1 MPWFAAVN
9 EQDNRQ
15 GVKRRFTPKIECSEQ
30 INKDYIHQQVVSHR
44 GISMSINVHLSF
56 KAKLNIAIVIAIL
69 GFALVTSISLNALG
83 NLNRAAS
90 RVDNLN
96 QNIRLLSS
104 LQVSVLQLQGE
115 KNANLYAQL
124 QHKYEGPLSQVAA
137 VSKAEVYEPIIA
149 INTAV
154 VNWVG
159 VNQLMIATE
168 QRIGQD
174 LHTGLR
180 GDVSVAMQE
189 FNEKLFT
196 IFKNDSA
203 QLKQHI
209 ITFLEQRNQQS
220 FEQIVA
226 SVKLINQLAEKTGFE
241 GYIKPKTEKITV
253 STERLAKAIFNA
265 NRQHKRAVSDYN
277 QLASGVKTTT
287 DNFNQQLLAAK
298 ANSEFVS
305 DQAVAMVLSFSVL
318 VAVLV
323 LLLLVGTSRSL
334 VKTLSEMSAVL
345 AKLAKG
351 DLTQRTQINRRRNDA
366 LDNVGESV
374 NDMTK
379 SINSVLCSVSD
390 TCHYLGEGSRDLEGS
405 LQEMISGNQ
414 RTNLQADSI
423 AAAVEQISVTMSGMS
438 ESVNHTLQQSQLAGE
453 SAQQGGSVIN
463 HALESF
469 TNLDEVFGAL
479 NIQLSALEKESVKID
494 GVTDIIRSLA
504 GQTNLLALNAAI
516 EAARAGDAG
525 RGFSVVATEVR
536 NLAEETVVST
546 KNIADIIDAM
556 KFCIKEIVKE
566 MKVGNSHVTNGRE
579 LADHAKV
586 AITEIKRLALD
597 VSDQSGVLTSNIV
610 EASNATQS
618 IAENMEE
625 LAANVSINT
634 DKGQSVNS
642 YVSVVSAQT
651 VELLAMVDRFNLAK
665 E

>member
-1 MPWFAAVN
+1 
-9 EQDNRQ
+9 
-15 GVKRRFTPKIECSEQ
+15 
-30 INKDYIHQQVVSHR
+30 
-44 GISMSINVHLSF
+44 MSINVHLSF
-56 KAKLNIAIVIAIL
+56 KAKLNMAIVIAIL

-83 NLNRAAS
+83 NLKQAAS
-90 RVDNLN
+90 RVDHLN
-96 QNIRLLSS
+96 YNVRLLNN
-104 LQVSVLQLQGE
+104 LQVSVLQLKGG
-115 KNANLYAQL
+115 KDARLFAKL
-124 QHKYEGPLSQVAA
+124 QHKYAGALSQITED
-137 VSKAEVYEPIIA
+137 SEAEVYESIIA
-149 INTAV
+149 INAALAD
-154 VNWVG
+154 WVE
-159 VNQLMIATE
+159 VNQQMIATE
-168 QRIGQD
+168 QLIGDD
-174 LHTGLR
+174 LNSGLR

-189 FNEKLFT
+189 FNEKLFA
-196 IFKNDSA
+196 IFKKDSA
-203 QLKQHI
+203 ELKQHI
-209 ITFLEQRNQQS
+209 ITFAEQRSQQS
-220 FEQIVA
+220 FAPIDA
-226 SVKLINQLAEKTGFE
+226 SVKVINQLAEKTGFE
-241 GYIKPKTEKITV
+241 GYIRPKTDKIAV
-253 STERLAKAIFNA
+253 SIKRLSRAIFNA
-265 NRQHKRAVSDYN
+265 NSQHKRVLSVYK
-277 QLASGVKTTT
+277 QLASGVKKTTESF
-287 DNFNQQLLAAK
+287 DQQLLAAK
-298 ANSEFVS
+298 ANSELVS
-305 DQAVAMVLSFSVL
+305 EHAVAMVLSFSVL

-323 LLLLVGTSRSL
+323 LFLLLGTSRSL
-334 VKTLSEMSAVL
+334 VNTLSRMSAVL

-351 DLTQRTQINRRRNDA
+351 DLTQRTQINQRRNDA

-374 NDMTK
+374 NEMTK

-390 TCHYLGEGSRDLEGS
+390 TCHYLAEGSRDLRGS
-405 LQEMISGNQ
+405 LQDMISGNE

-438 ESVNHTLQQSQLAGE
+438 ESVNRTLQQSQLAGE
-453 SAQQGGSVIN
+453 SAQQGGRVIN

-469 TNLDEVFGAL
+469 TNLDKVFDAL

-556 KFCIKEIVKE
+556 KYCIKEIVKE

-586 AITEIKRLALD
+586 AITEIKRLSLD
-597 VSDQSGVLTSNIV
+597 VSDQSGVLTSNII
-610 EASNATQS
+610 EANNATQS

-634 DKGQSVNS
+634 EKGQSVNS
-642 YVSVVSAQT
+642 YVNVVSTQT
-651 VELLAMVDRFNLAK
+651 IELLAMIEKFNLAK

>member
-1 MPWFAAVN
+1 
-9 EQDNRQ
+9 
-15 GVKRRFTPKIECSEQ
+15 
-30 INKDYIHQQVVSHR
+30 
-44 GISMSINVHLSF
+44 MSINIHLSF

-83 NLNRAAS
+83 NLKQAAS
-90 RVDNLN
+90 RVDHLN
-96 QNIRLLSS
+96 HNVRLLSN
-104 LQVSVLQLQGE
+104 LQVSVLQLNGG
-115 KNANLYAQL
+115 KDARLFAKL
-124 QHKYEGPLSQVAA
+124 QHQYAGTLSQITED
-137 VSKAEVYEPIIA
+137 SEAEVYESIIA
-149 INTAV
+149 INAALAD
-154 VNWVG
+154 WVE
-159 VNQLMIATE
+159 VNQQMIATE
-168 QRIGQD
+168 QLIGDD
-174 LHTGLR
+174 LNSGLR

-189 FNEKLFT
+189 FNEKLFA
-196 IFKNDSA
+196 IFKKDSA
-203 QLKQHI
+203 ELKQHI
-209 ITFLEQRNQQS
+209 ITFAEQRSQQS
-220 FEQIVA
+220 FELIDA
-226 SVKLINQLAEKTGFE
+226 SVKVINQLAEKTGFE
-241 GYIKPKTEKITV
+241 GYIRPKTDKIAV
-253 STERLAKAIFNA
+253 STERLAEAVFNA
-265 NRQHKRAVSDYN
+265 NSQHKRILSVYK
-277 QLASGVKTTT
+277 QLASGVKKTTESF
-287 DNFNQQLLAAK
+287 DQQLLAAK
-298 ANSEFVS
+298 ANSELVS
-305 DQAVAMVLSFSVL
+305 EHAVAMVRSFSVL

-334 VKTLSEMSAVL
+334 VNTLSRMSAVL

-351 DLTQRTQINRRRNDA
+351 DLTQRTQINQRRNDA

-374 NDMTK
+374 NEMTK

-390 TCHYLGEGSRDLEGS
+390 TCHYLAEGSRDLRGS
-405 LQEMISGNQ
+405 LQDMISGNE

-453 SAQQGGSVIN
+453 SAQQGGRVIN

-469 TNLDEVFGAL
+469 TNLDKVFDAL

-556 KFCIKEIVKE
+556 KYCIKEIVKE

-586 AITEIKRLALD
+586 AITEIKRLSLD
-597 VSDQSGVLTSNIV
+597 VSDQSGVLTSNII
-610 EASNATQS
+610 EANNATQS

-634 DKGQSVNS
+634 EKGQSVNS
-642 YVSVVSAQT
+642 YVNVVSTQT
-651 VELLAMVDRFNLAK
+651 IELLAMIDKFNLAK